1 MRRQE
6 EVRERH
12 LLEVKVYVHCP
23 KTELNLCKL
32 TEPVGW
38 SRCNGI
44 CMAYLPNTVYVP
56 VASSPA
62 VTGSV
67 FIPSFS
73 LILGQCILTA

>member
-44 CMAYLPNTVYVP
+44 CMAYLPNIC
-56 VASSPA
+56 AC
-62 VTGSV
+62 
-67 FIPSFS
+67 
-73 LILGQCILTA
+73 CILTSCDRLGFYSKIHFNFGTVY